1 MAINLA
7 TKYSDKVV
15 DKFYQESL
23 IAGKSSREYSWDG
36 VKSIQVQTITT
47 VEPGDYSRTGTSR
60 YGTPTEV
67 QDTQQLLTLTQD
79 KSVAL
84 TIDKGN
90 NTEQMQIKAAGKVLA
105 LEMREQFIPMI
116 DKYAFTKWVAG
127 AGVTAKDGTLTKS
140 NIVEKIFAAN
150 ASFINNSVP
159 MNEVYLYIPASKY
172 NMVRLSPEF
181 VGVDNLAEKILTKGV
196 VGEIAG
202 FKVVPTPDA
211 YFASTVNFLV
221 CNKNSVLCPLKL
233 EDAHIKQDPPGI
245 SGHLLEIRK
254 IYDAFVLETKNK
266 GVYVSTTA
274 TA

>member
-23 IAGKSSREYSWDG
+23 IAGKSSRDYTWDG

-47 VEPGDYSRTGTSR
+47 VAPGDYTRTGTSR

-67 QDTQQLLTLTQD
+67 QDTQQILTLTQD

-90 NTEQMQIKAAGKVLA
+90 NTEQMQIKAAGKVMQ

-116 DKYAFTKWVAG
+116 DKYAFTQWVAG
-127 AGVTAKDGTLTKS
+127 AGTTAKDGSLTKS

-150 ASFINNSVP
+150 AHFINNSVP

-172 NMVRLSPEF
+172 NMIRLSPEF
-181 VGVDNLAEKILTKGV
+181 VGVDSLAEKILTKGV
-196 VGEIAG
+196 VGEIAN
-202 FKVVPTPDA
+202 FKVVPTPDS

-221 CNKNSVLCPLKL
+221 CAKNSVLAPLKL

-254 IYDAFVLETKNK
+254 IYDAFVLETKAQ
-266 GVYVSTTA
+266 GVYVSSNA

>member
-116 DKYAFTKWVAG
+116 DKYAFTRWVAG
-127 AGVTAKDGTLTKS
+127 AGVTANDGTLTKS

-172 NMVRLSPEF
+172 NLVRLSPEF

-254 IYDAFVLETKNK
+254 IYDAFVLEAKNK

>member
-23 IAGKSSREYSWDG
+23 IAGKSSKAYSWDG

-47 VEPGDYSRTGTSR
+47 VVPGDYSREGTSR

-79 KSVAL
+79 KSVSL

-90 NTEQMQIKAAGKVLA
+90 NTEQMQIKAAGKVMA

-127 AGVTAKDGTLTKS
+127 AGTVVTDGALTKS

-150 ASFINNSVP
+150 ASFINHKVP
-159 MNEVYLYIPASKY
+159 MTEVYLYIPAAKY
-172 NMVRLSPEF
+172 NHVRLAPEF
-181 VGVDNLAEKILTKGV
+181 IGVDHLAEKILTKGV

-202 FKVVPTPDA
+202 FKVVPTPDD
-211 YFASTVNFLV
+211 YFAAGVNFLV
-221 CNKNSVLCPLKL
+221 CNKESVLCPLKL

-266 GVYVSTTA
+266 GVYVSKTA
-274 TA
+274 

>member
-36 VKSIQVQTITT
+36 VKSIQVHTITT
-47 VEPGDYSRTGTSR
+47 VAPGDYSRTGTSR

-67 QDTQQLLTLTQD
+67 QDTQQILTLTQD

-116 DKYAFTKWVAG
+116 DKYAFAQWVAG
-127 AGVTAKDGTLTKS
+127 AGVTSKDGALTKS

-202 FKVVPTPDA
+202 FKVVPTPDT
-211 YFASTVNFLV
+211 YFAETVNFLV

-274 TA
+274 